1 MRFSARSP
9 LRVIHRGPWKPQ
21 DPYVWRPS
29 ALEGNDVGVEA
40 SSDRPGGWPCGSGLL
55 HGNRVLAGQFRLG
68 PLVITP
74 LHRGERGEDGEGNDS
89 SPQLLEVRIRP

>member
-9 LRVIHRGPWKPQ
+9 LRVIHRDARKPQ

-55 HGNRVLAGQFRLG
+55 HGNRVLADQLRLG
-68 PLVITP
+68 RLVITP
-74 LHRGERGEDGEGNDS
+74 LLRGGRGDDGESNDS
-89 SPQLLEVRIRP
+89 SPQLLEMRIRP